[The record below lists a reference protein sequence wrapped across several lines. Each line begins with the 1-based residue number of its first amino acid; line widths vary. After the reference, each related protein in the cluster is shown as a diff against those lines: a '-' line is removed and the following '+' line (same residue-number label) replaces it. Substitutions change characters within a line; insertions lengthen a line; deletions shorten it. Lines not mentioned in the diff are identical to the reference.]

1 MQEVI
6 ASNRIMNNGTTIDLL
21 NEEQGL
27 AILKKFGEVIRR
39 RRVELNLTQ
48 EQFSMRAG
56 LHRTYVSSVERGQRN
71 IALLNIESLAQALG
85 VKMAELMPD

>member
-1 MQEVI
+1 
-6 ASNRIMNNGTTIDLL
+6 MNNGTTIDLL

-56 LHRTYVSSVERGQRN
+56 LHRTYVSNVERGERN
-71 IALLNIESLAQALG
+71 LTLLTAIRISQGL
-85 VKMAELMPD
+85 ELTLLELLTRTVHDGT